1 MAPANPGAQTEP
13 MFDTGASIP
22 LQLVLLEGGC
32 RRAFLHPSLYLHSCQ
47 SPHLPAL
54 ALADG
59 SFEAEVSNERKKKM
73 AGGARTYHSDHALSL
88 LGSWV
93 SLESRANSVVTTA
106 AASQH
111 ACP

>member
-59 SFEAEVSNERKKKM
+59 SFEAE
-73 AGGARTYHSDHALSL
+73 
-88 LGSWV
+88 